1 MKKIYISVMLLVLT
15 SCKISIGSKAEIVYN
30 RQDLDVKVNKIIMF
44 PTTGFDGK
52 VNNGSKYVD
61 TTIIAGWAS
70 TYGVKNTIPTGILIE
85 KVTSKIGS
93 NFYGMFLDTMNDQSM
108 LEKVEKNEQFKKFS
122 KQVTEKLG
130 NYYFAVSTINGGEKE
145 YLAGKKIEMYVGLF
159 DPKNLAWRI
168 ISKISV
174 KKSAI
179 PNWKIDS
186 QIMVNNSFTAI
197 KEALGQDQFNTISTN
212 K

>member
-1 MKKIYISVMLLVLT
+1 MKKIYISILLLILT
-15 SCKISIGSKAEIVYN
+15 SCKVSIGSKAEIIYN
-30 RQDLDVKVNKIIMF
+30 REDLDTKSAKIIMF

-52 VNNGSKYVD
+52 VNNGSKFVD
-61 TTIIAGWAS
+61 TSIIAGWAS
-70 TYGVKNTIPTGILIE
+70 TYGVKNTIPSGMLIE

-93 NFYGMFLDTMNDQSM
+93 NFYGMFLETMNDRSM
-108 LEKVEKNEQFKKFS
+108 LEKAEQNEQFKKFS
-122 KQVTEKLG
+122 KQITSNLG

-145 YLAGKKIEMYVGLF
+145 YLAGKRIEMYVGLF

-179 PNWKIDS
+179 ANWKLDS
-186 QIMVNNSFTAI
+186 QLLVNNSFTAI
-197 KEALGQDQFNTISTN
+197 KEALNQDQF
-212 K
+212 KK

>member
-1 MKKIYISVMLLVLT
+1 MKKLYISIILLVLT
-15 SCKISIGSKAEIVYN
+15 SCKVSIGSKAEIIYN
-30 RQDLDVKVNKIIMF
+30 RDDLDSKISKIIMF

-52 VNNGSKYVD
+52 VNNGSKFVD
-61 TTIIAGWAS
+61 TSIVAGWAS
-70 TYGVKNTIPTGILIE
+70 TYGVKNTIPSGMLVE
-85 KVTSKIGS
+85 KLASKIGS
-93 NFYGMFLDTMNDQSM
+93 NFYGMFLKTMNDQSI
-108 LEKVEKNEQFKKFS
+108 LEKVEKNDQFKKFS
-122 KQVTEKLG
+122 KQVTSNLG

-179 PNWKIDS
+179 ANWKIDS
-186 QIMVNNSFTAI
+186 QFLVNNSFAAI
-197 KEALGQDQFNTISTN
+197 KEALNQDQF
-212 K
+212 KK